1 MVKPQDRLREC
12 TGFEWDAGNDTKNWD
27 RHDVTGGECEQV
39 FFNRPLLVR
48 RDREHS
54 QTEPRAFALGQTDAG
69 RLLFV
74 AFTVRGTRVRVISA
88 RDMTARERQRYE
100 A

>member
-1 MVKPQDRLREC
+1 MVKPQDMLREC

-27 RHDVTGGECEQV
+27 RHDVTGGECEQI
-39 FFNRPLLVR
+39 FFNRPLMVR

-54 QTEPRAFALGQTDAG
+54 RAELRYFGLGCTDAG

-74 AFTVRGTRVRVISA
+74 AFTVRATLIRVISA